1 MLPARQEMRCMS
13 ATSLLLGSL
22 FGEPACDAVFDD
34 AARVQ
39 AMLHFE
45 SALARAQ
52 AQCGVIPAA
61 AAASIA
67 AACQVQHYDMAA
79 LAQATALA
87 GNPAIP
93 LVKALTARVAAH
105 DAAAAR
111 WVHWGA
117 TSQDVIDTGSV
128 LQLRAALDLLL
139 PRLHQLCDILA
150 ALAER
155 ERDTGLPGRT
165 LLQQA
170 VPVTFGLKAAGW
182 LDALQRAHRRLHA
195 LRHDALVLQF
205 GGAAGTLASL
215 QERGLDVA
223 QALATTLALPLPALP
238 WHTARDRIVEVG
250 CAFGLLA
257 GTLGKIG
264 GDVVLLMQSE
274 VGEAFE
280 PAAAG
285 KGGSSAMPHKR
296 NPVAS
301 VAAVAAATRVP
312 GLIATLFS
320 AMAQPH
326 ERAAGQWHAEWD
338 TLPQIVC
345 LTAGSLAQMQAC
357 LAELELNRT
366 RMRQHLDS
374 HGGVLY
380 AEAVVFALAP
390 QLGKRQAHALV
401 EQAVARAQVQQRHL
415 REVLAEDAQVSAV
428 LTHAQLQA
436 VFDSDSW
443 RGMSS
448 VWIDRV
454 LAAPHFR

>member
-1 MLPARQEMRCMS
+1 MS
-13 ATSLLLGSL
+13 ATSSLLGSL
-22 FGEPACDAVFDD
+22 FGEPACDALFDD

-39 AMLHFE
+39 AMLQFE

-52 AQCGVIPAA
+52 AQCGVIPTEAA
-61 AAASIA
+61 QAIA
-67 AACQVQHYDMAA
+67 AACDVRHHDLAA

-87 GNPAIP
+87 GNPPIP
-93 LVKALTARVAAH
+93 LVKALTAQVAAH
-105 DAAAAR
+105 DSAAAR

-117 TSQDVIDTGSV
+117 TSQDVLDTGTV

-139 PRLHQLCDILA
+139 PRLHALCAGLA
-150 ALAER
+150 TLAER

-170 VPVTFGLKAAGW
+170 VPVTFGLKVAAW
-182 LDALQRAHRRLHA
+182 LDALQRAHQRLQA
-195 LRHDALVLQF
+195 MQHDALVLHF

-215 QERGLDVA
+215 QERGLEVA
-223 QALATTLALPLPALP
+223 QALASTLELPLPALP

-285 KGGSSAMPHKR
+285 KGGLSAMPHKR
-296 NPVAS
+296 NPVSS

-312 GLIATLFS
+312 GLVATLFS

-345 LTAGSLAQMQAC
+345 LTAGSLAQMQQC
-357 LAELELNRT
+357 LSGLELDRA
-366 RMRQHLDS
+366 RMRIHLDS
-374 HGGVLY
+374 HGRLLY
-380 AEAVVFALAP
+380 AEAAVFALAP
-390 QLGKRQAHALV
+390 QLGKPQAHALV
-401 EQAVARAQVQQRHL
+401 QQAALRAQAQQRHL
-415 REVLAEDAQVSAV
+415 REVLGEDAQVSAV

-454 LAAPHFR
+454 LAGSPSC

>member
-1 MLPARQEMRCMS
+1 MCGITIWLRWHRPRRWPA
-13 ATSLLLGSL
+13 T
-22 FGEPACDAVFDD
+22 P
-34 AARVQ
+34 
-39 AMLHFE
+39 
-45 SALARAQ
+45 
-52 AQCGVIPAA
+52 
-61 AAASIA
+61 
-67 AACQVQHYDMAA
+67 
-79 LAQATALA
+79 
-87 GNPAIP
+87 IP
-93 LVKALTARVAAH
+93 LVKALTAQVAAH
-105 DAAAAR
+105 DSAAAR

-117 TSQDVIDTGSV
+117 TSQDVLDTGTV

-139 PRLHQLCDILA
+139 PRLHALCAGLA
-150 ALAER
+150 TLAER

-170 VPVTFGLKAAGW
+170 VPVTFGLKVAAW
-182 LDALQRAHRRLHA
+182 LDALQRAHQRLQA
-195 LRHDALVLQF
+195 MQHDALVLHF

-215 QERGLDVA
+215 QERGLEVA
-223 QALATTLALPLPALP
+223 QALASTLELPLPALP

-285 KGGSSAMPHKR
+285 KGGLSAMPHKR
-296 NPVAS
+296 NPVSS

-312 GLIATLFS
+312 GLVATLFS

-345 LTAGSLAQMQAC
+345 LTAGSLAQMQQC
-357 LAELELNRT
+357 LSGLELDRA
-366 RMRQHLDS
+366 RMRIHLDS
-374 HGGVLY
+374 HGRLLY
-380 AEAVVFALAP
+380 AEAAVFALAP
-390 QLGKRQAHALV
+390 QLGKPQAHALV
-401 EQAVARAQVQQRHL
+401 QQAALRAQAQQRHL
-415 REVLAEDAQVSAV
+415 REVLGEDAQVSAV

-454 LAAPHFR
+454 LAGSPSC

>member
-1 MLPARQEMRCMS
+1 MLPAPLEMQCMS
-13 ATSLLLGSL
+13 ATSSLLGSL
-22 FGEPACDAVFDD
+22 FGEPACDALFDD

-39 AMLHFE
+39 AMLQFE

-52 AQCGVIPAA
+52 AQCGVIPTEAA
-61 AAASIA
+61 QAIA
-67 AACQVQHYDMAA
+67 AACDVRHHDLAA

-93 LVKALTARVAAH
+93 LVKALTAQVAAH
-105 DAAAAR
+105 DSAAAR

-117 TSQDVIDTGSV
+117 TSQDVLDTGTV

-139 PRLHQLCDILA
+139 PRLHALCAGLA
-150 ALAER
+150 TLAER

-170 VPVTFGLKAAGW
+170 VPVTFGLKVAAW
-182 LDALQRAHRRLHA
+182 LDALQRAHQRLQA
-195 LRHDALVLQF
+195 MEHDALVLHF

-215 QERGLDVA
+215 QERGLEVA
-223 QALATTLALPLPALP
+223 QALASTLELPLPALP

-285 KGGSSAMPHKR
+285 KGGLSAMPHKR
-296 NPVAS
+296 NPVSS

-312 GLIATLFS
+312 GLVATLFS

-345 LTAGSLAQMQAC
+345 LTAGSLAQMQQC
-357 LAELELNRT
+357 LSGLELDRA
-366 RMRQHLDS
+366 RMRIHLDS
-374 HGGVLY
+374 HGRLLY
-380 AEAVVFALAP
+380 AEAAVFALAP
-390 QLGKRQAHALV
+390 QLGKPQAHALV
-401 EQAVARAQVQQRHL
+401 QQAALRAQAQQRHL
-415 REVLAEDAQVSAV
+415 REVLGEDAQVSAV

-454 LAAPHFR
+454 LAGSPSC

>member
-1 MLPARQEMRCMS
+1 MLPARHQRPCMT
-13 ATSLLLGSL
+13 ATSSLLGSL
-22 FGEPACDAVFDD
+22 FGEPACDALFDD

-52 AQCGVIPAA
+52 AQCGVIPAEA
-61 AAASIA
+61 AQAIA
-67 AACQVQHYDMAA
+67 AACDVQHYDLAA

-93 LVKALTARVAAH
+93 LVKALTARVATH
-105 DAAAAR
+105 DAQAAR

-117 TSQDVIDTGSV
+117 TSQDVIDTGTV

-139 PRLHQLCDILA
+139 PRLQGLCAELA
-150 ALAER
+150 ALAAR
-155 ERDTGLPGRT
+155 ERNTGLPGRT

-170 VPVTFGLKAAGW
+170 VPVTLGLKVAAW
-182 LDALQRAHRRLHA
+182 LDALQRAHQRLQA
-195 LRHDALVLQF
+195 LQHDGLVLQF

-223 QALATTLALPLPALP
+223 QALATTLALPLPAMP
-238 WHTARDRIVEVG
+238 WHTARDRLVEVG

-274 VGEAFE
+274 VGEVFE

-296 NPVAS
+296 NPVSS

-312 GLIATLFS
+312 GLVATLFS

-326 ERAAGQWHAEWD
+326 ERAAGQWHAEWE

-345 LTAGSLAQMQAC
+345 LTAGSLAQMQGC
-357 LAELELNRT
+357 LADLQLDREA
-366 RMRQHLDS
+366 MRAHLHS
-374 HGGVLY
+374 HGGALY
-380 AEAVVFALAP
+380 AEAAVFALAP
-390 QLGKRQAHALV
+390 RLGKPQAHALV
-401 EQAVARAQVQQRHL
+401 EQAVARAQAQQRHL
-415 REVLAEDAQVSAV
+415 REVLGDDAQVSAV
-428 LTHAQLQA
+428 LTQAQLQA
-436 VFDSDSW
+436 VFDVDSW

-454 LAAPHFR
+454 LAASSSR

>member
-1 MLPARQEMRCMS
+1 MT
-13 ATSLLLGSL
+13 ATSSLLGSL
-22 FGEPACDAVFDD
+22 FGEPACDALFDD

-39 AMLHFE
+39 AMLQFE

-52 AQCGVIPAA
+52 AQCDVIPAEA
-61 AAASIA
+61 AQAIA
-67 AACQVQHYDMAA
+67 AACDVQHYDLAA
-79 LAQATALA
+79 LAQATGLA

-93 LVKALTARVAAH
+93 LVKALTARLAAH
-105 DAAAAR
+105 DAQAAR

-117 TSQDVIDTGSV
+117 TSQDVIDTGTV

-139 PRLHQLCDILA
+139 PRLQGLCAELA
-150 ALAER
+150 TLAER
-155 ERDTGLPGRT
+155 ERNTGLPGRT

-170 VPVTFGLKAAGW
+170 VPVTLGLKVAGW
-182 LDALQRAHRRLHA
+182 LDALQRAHHRLQV
-195 LRHDALVLQF
+195 LQRDGLVLQF

-215 QERGLDVA
+215 QERGLAVA

-238 WHTARDRIVEVG
+238 WHTARDRLVEVG

-274 VGEAFE
+274 VGEVFE

-296 NPVAS
+296 NPVSS

-312 GLIATLFS
+312 GLVATLFS

-326 ERAAGQWHAEWD
+326 ERAAGQWHAEWE

-357 LAELELNRT
+357 LADLQLDRAA
-366 RMRQHLDS
+366 MRAHLHS
-374 HGGVLY
+374 HGGALY
-380 AEAVVFALAP
+380 AEAAVFALAP
-390 QLGKRQAHALV
+390 RLGKAQAHALV
-401 EQAVARAQVQQRHL
+401 ERAVARAQAQQRHL
-415 REVLAEDAQVSAV
+415 REVLGDDAQVGAV
-428 LTHAQLQA
+428 LTQAQLQA
-436 VFDSDSW
+436 VFDVDSW

-454 LAAPHFR
+454 LAGSSSR

>member
-1 MLPARQEMRCMS
+1 MS
-13 ATSLLLGSL
+13 ATSSLLGSL
-22 FGEPACDAVFDD
+22 FGEPACDALFDD

-39 AMLHFE
+39 AMLQFE

-52 AQCGVIPAA
+52 AQCGVIPTEAA
-61 AAASIA
+61 QAIA
-67 AACQVQHYDMAA
+67 AACDVRHHDLAA

-93 LVKALTARVAAH
+93 LVKALTAQVAAH
-105 DAAAAR
+105 DSAAAR

-117 TSQDVIDTGSV
+117 TSQDVLDTGTV

-139 PRLHQLCDILA
+139 PRLHALCAGLA
-150 ALAER
+150 TLAER

-170 VPVTFGLKAAGW
+170 VPVTFGLKVAAW
-182 LDALQRAHRRLHA
+182 LDALQRAHQRLQA
-195 LRHDALVLQF
+195 MEHDALVLHF

-215 QERGLDVA
+215 QERGLEVA
-223 QALATTLALPLPALP
+223 QALASTLELPLPALP

-285 KGGSSAMPHKR
+285 KGGLSAMPHKR
-296 NPVAS
+296 NPVSS

-312 GLIATLFS
+312 GLVATLFS

-345 LTAGSLAQMQAC
+345 LTAGSLAQMQQC
-357 LAELELNRT
+357 LSGLELDRA
-366 RMRQHLDS
+366 RMRIHLDS
-374 HGGVLY
+374 HGRLLY
-380 AEAVVFALAP
+380 AEAAVFALAP
-390 QLGKRQAHALV
+390 QLGKPQAHALV
-401 EQAVARAQVQQRHL
+401 QQAALRAQAQQRHL
-415 REVLAEDAQVSAV
+415 REVLGEDAQVSAV

-454 LAAPHFR
+454 LAGSPSC

>member
-1 MLPARQEMRCMS
+1 MS
-13 ATSLLLGSL
+13 ATSSLLDSL
-22 FGEPACDAVFDD
+22 FGDAACDALFDD

-45 SALARAQ
+45 AALARAQ
-52 AQCGVIPAA
+52 AQCGVIPADA
-61 AAASIA
+61 AHAIA
-67 AACQVQHYDMAA
+67 AACDVRHYDLAA

-93 LVKALTARVAAH
+93 LVKALTARVSAH
-105 DAAAAR
+105 DADAAR

-117 TSQDVIDTGSV
+117 TSQDVIDTGTV
-128 LQLRAALDLLL
+128 LQLRAALELLL
-139 PRLHQLCDILA
+139 PRLQQLCAELAELA
-150 ALAER
+150 AR

-182 LDALQRAHRRLHA
+182 LDALQRAHRRLQA
-195 LRHDALVLQF
+195 LRADALVLQF

-215 QERGLDVA
+215 QARGLDVA
-223 QALATTLALPLPALP
+223 QALATTLALPLPAVP
-238 WHTARDRIVEVG
+238 WHAARDRIVEVG

-257 GTLGKIG
+257 GTLGKLG

-280 PAAAG
+280 PSAAG

-296 NPVAS
+296 NPVSS

-312 GLIATLFS
+312 GLVATLFS
-320 AMAQPH
+320 AMLQPH

-338 TLPQIVC
+338 TLPQIVR

-357 LAELELNRT
+357 LAGLELDRP
-366 RMRQHLDS
+366 RMRAHLDS

-380 AEAVVFALAP
+380 AEAAVFALATR
-390 QLGKRQAHALV
+390 LGKPQAHALV
-401 EQAVARAQVQQRHL
+401 EQAVAQAQAQQRHL
-415 REVLAEDAQVSAV
+415 REVLGDDPQVSAV

-443 RGMSS
+443 RGLSS
-448 VWIDRV
+448 AWIDRV
-454 LAAPHFR
+454 LAGSPSR

>member
-1 MLPARQEMRCMS
+1 MS
-13 ATSLLLGSL
+13 ATSSLLGSL
-22 FGEPACDAVFDD
+22 FGEPACDALFDD

-39 AMLHFE
+39 AMLQFE

-52 AQCGVIPAA
+52 ARCGVIPAEA
-61 AAASIA
+61 AQAIA
-67 AACQVQHYDMAA
+67 AACDVRYYDLAA

-93 LVKALTARVAAH
+93 LVKALTAQVAAH
-105 DAAAAR
+105 DTAAAR

-117 TSQDVIDTGSV
+117 TSQDVIDTGTV
-128 LQLRAALDLLL
+128 LQVRAALDLLL
-139 PRLHQLCDILA
+139 PRLHALCAELA

-155 ERDTGLPGRT
+155 ERTTGLPGRT

-170 VPVTFGLKAAGW
+170 VPVTFGLKVAGW
-182 LDALQRAHRRLHA
+182 LDALQRAHQRLQA
-195 LRHDALVLQF
+195 LRRDALVLQF

-215 QERGLDVA
+215 QERGLEVA
-223 QALATTLALPLPALP
+223 QALASALELPLPALP

-274 VGEAFE
+274 VGEVFE

-296 NPVAS
+296 NPVSS
-301 VAAVAAATRVP
+301 VSAVAAATRVP
-312 GLIATLFS
+312 GLVATLFS

-345 LTAGSLAQMQAC
+345 LTAGSLSQMQLC
-357 LAELELNRT
+357 LSALELDRA
-366 RMRQHLDS
+366 RMRAHLDS
-374 HGGVLY
+374 HGGLLY
-380 AEAVVFALAP
+380 AEAAVFALAP
-390 QLGKRQAHALV
+390 QLGKPQAHALV
-401 EQAVARAQVQQRHL
+401 EQAALRAQAQQRHL
-415 REVLAEDAQVSAV
+415 REVLGEDAQVSAV

-436 VFDSDSW
+436 VFDGDSW

-448 VWIDRV
+448 LWIDRV
-454 LAAPHFR
+454 LAGSSPC

>member
-1 MLPARQEMRCMS
+1 MS
-13 ATSLLLGSL
+13 ATSSLLGSL
-22 FGEPACDAVFDD
+22 FGEPACEALFDD

-39 AMLHFE
+39 AMLQFE

-52 AQCGVIPAA
+52 AQCGVIPAEA
-61 AAASIA
+61 AQAIA
-67 AACQVQHYDMAA
+67 AACDVQHYDLAA

-93 LVKALTARVAAH
+93 LVKALTAQVAAH
-105 DAAAAR
+105 DNAAAR

-117 TSQDVIDTGSV
+117 TSQDVIDTGTV

-139 PRLHQLCDILA
+139 PRLHALCADLA
-150 ALAER
+150 VLAER
-155 ERDTGLPGRT
+155 ERNTGLPGRT

-170 VPVTFGLKAAGW
+170 VPVTFGLKVAGW
-182 LDALQRAHRRLHA
+182 LDALQRAQRRLHA

-215 QERGLDVA
+215 QGRGLEVA
-223 QALATTLALPLPALP
+223 QALASALALPLPALP

-264 GDVVLLMQSE
+264 GDVVLLMQTE

-285 KGGSSAMPHKR
+285 KGSSSAMPHKR
-296 NPVAS
+296 NPVSS

-312 GLIATLFS
+312 GLVATLFS

-345 LTAGSLAQMQAC
+345 LTAGSLAQMQLC
-357 LAELELNRT
+357 LSGLELDRP
-366 RMRQHLDS
+366 RMQAHLDS
-374 HGGVLY
+374 HGGLLY
-380 AEAVVFALAP
+380 AEAAVFALAP
-390 QLGKRQAHALV
+390 HLGKPQAHALV
-401 EQAVARAQVQQRHL
+401 EQAALRAQAQQRHL
-415 REVLAEDAQVSAV
+415 RDVLGEHAQVSAV

-436 VFDSDSW
+436 VFDSASW

-454 LAAPHFR
+454 LAGSSSC